1 MRSEEDILKVLE
13 SELSRFRFEHTL
25 GVAGEAEKIAAI
37 HGIDVKKA
45 RLAALLHDATKEFTV
60 SKQLQMLAECGIT
73 VEEGML
79 DCPQILHAVS
89 GSARA
94 VCEFGASDDV
104 ASAIRWH
111 ATGRAGMKK
120 LDMVIYLADL
130 TEPTRRFAH
139 DADTERLRMLAYTSL
154 EAASAYEAQLT
165 IERESQKGRVIW
177 HDTLDTYH
185 TYLPYLKKLEI

>member
-1 MRSEEDILKVLE
+1 MKSEEDILKVLE

-45 RLAALLHDATKEFTV
+45 RFAALLHDATKEFTV
-60 SKQLQMLAECGIT
+60 SEQLQMLAECGIT

-94 VCEFGASDDV
+94 VREFGASDDI

-111 ATGRAGMKK
+111 ATGRAGMTK

-139 DADTERLRMLAYTSL
+139 DADTERLRRLAYTSL

-185 TYLPYLKKLEI
+185 TYLPYLKKSEI